1 MADRQSEVVFTLDWR
16 SSEHLSIAFLAPG
29 DVPQQP
35 SPSAADL
42 YEESELVDISYA
54 AAGENFFL
62 RIGRNG
68 SGETL
73 FDTRLGSLSSE
84 GGALSFTTILPT
96 PYFTGLKGK
105 SPTNND
111 SEIVLKAWEWE
122 ETLLYDL
129 TEYLAQCS

>member
-1 MADRQSEVVFTLDWR
+1 MADRQSELVFTLDWR
-16 SSEHLSIAFLAPG
+16 SWEHLSIAFLAPA
-29 DVPQQP
+29 DVPQQLPP
-35 SPSAADL
+35 SPEL

-54 AAGENFFL
+54 AAGETFFL

-96 PYFTGLKGK
+96 PFFTGLKGK
-105 SPTNND
+105 APANND
-111 SEIVLKAWEWE
+111 SEIVLKA
-122 ETLLYDL
+122 
-129 TEYLAQCS
+129 